1 MKHER
6 YFDGAPVSRAP
17 VRPDPA
23 RVMRGRVAY
32 SAGCLAEGSVARAY
46 VDQGHELIAERWRGR
61 GGEIDLI
68 LRKDDE
74 YIFVE
79 VKKSA
84 RHAWAAE
91 RISTRQITRICNAAM
106 EFCGR
111 LPGGLLT
118 AMRFDAALV
127 DQFGRVEI
135 IENAFGVN

>member
-6 YFDGAPVSRAP
+6 YFGGVPVRADL
-17 VRPDPA
+17 RPDPA

-46 VDQGHELIAERWRGR
+46 IDRGHELIAERWRGR

-68 LRKDDE
+68 LRKGDE
-74 YIFVE
+74 YVFVE

-91 RISTRQITRICNAAM
+91 RISARQIARICTAAQ

-111 LPGGLLT
+111 LHSGLLT

-135 IENAFGVN
+135 VENAFGAN

>member
-1 MKHER
+1 MKQER
-6 YFDGAPVSRAP
+6 CFDGAPVRP
-17 VRPDPA
+17 VPA
-23 RVMRGRVAY
+23 RVVRGRVAH

-46 VDQGHELIAERWRGR
+46 VDLGHEVVAERWRGR

-68 LRKDDE
+68 LRKDEE
-74 YIFVE
+74 YVFVE

-91 RISTRQITRICNAAM
+91 RISARQIARICNAAQ
-106 EFCGR
+106 EFCGG
-111 LPGGLLT
+111 LPSGLLT

-135 IENAFGVN
+135 VENAFGVN

>member
-6 YFDGAPVSRAP
+6 YFDGAPV
-17 VRPDPA
+17 RPDPA
-23 RVMRGRVAY
+23 RMMRGRVAH
-32 SAGCLAEGSVARAY
+32 SAGCLAEGSVARTY
-46 VDQGHELIAERWRGR
+46 VDQGHELIAERWRGK

-68 LRKDDE
+68 LRKGDE
-74 YIFVE
+74 YVFVE
-79 VKKSA
+79 VKKSG

-91 RISTRQITRICNAAM
+91 RIGARQIARICNAAQ

-111 LPGGLLT
+111 LPSGLLT

>member
-6 YFDGAPVSRAP
+6 YFDGAP

-46 VDQGHELIAERWRGR
+46 VDLGHEVVAERWRGR

-68 LRKDDE
+68 LRKGEE
-74 YIFVE
+74 YVFVE

-91 RISTRQITRICNAAM
+91 RISARQIARICNAAQ
-106 EFCGR
+106 EFCGG
-111 LPGGLLT
+111 LPSGLLT

-135 IENAFGVN
+135 VENAFGVN

>member
-6 YFDGAPVSRAP
+6 CFDGAPVCRDD
-17 VRPDPA
+17 VRPDPS

-46 VDQGHELIAERWRGR
+46 VDLGYELAAERWRGR

-68 LRKDDE
+68 LHKGDE
-74 YIFVE
+74 YVFVE

-84 RHAWAAE
+84 RHGWAAE
-91 RISTRQITRICNAAM
+91 RISARQIARICNAAL
-106 EFCGR
+106 EFCGH
-111 LPGGLLT
+111 LPSGLLT
-118 AMRFDAALV
+118 NMRFDAALV

-135 IENAFGVN
+135 VENAFGLN